1 VCLII
6 KGGKLTAE
14 CLAKAMKLFLENGKK
29 AVNDLTKPENFEGK
43 GKQTVKQLVRQGHG
57 VTNIEISDKNIK
69 SFEGIA
75 RKYGVDFAVV
85 KDATGNPPKHLV
97 FFKSRDTD
105 AIAAAFK
112 EYTSKHMAKSTEKPS
127 LLGMLRDLME
137 KVKNQVLDQTKHKQ
151 RGQEL

>member
-1 VCLII
+1 
-6 KGGKLTAE
+6 
-14 CLAKAMKLFLENGKK
+14 MKLFLESNKK
-29 AVNDLTKPENFEGK
+29 TVEKLTTPENYAGK
-43 GKQTVKQLVRQGHG
+43 GKQTVKQLVGQGHG
-57 VTNIEISDKNIK
+57 VTNIEVSDKNIK
-69 SFEGIA
+69 SFESIA

-85 KDATGNPPKHLV
+85 KDATDTPPKHLV
-97 FFKSRDTD
+97 FFKARDTD

-112 EYTSKHMAKSTEKPS
+112 EYSSKQMAKSTEKPS